1 MELFAADGH
10 DAGGCERVTG
20 KSGMRPSRCPLCA
33 RLQPTLPRA
42 VRLHVCLYC
51 GHDLHTS
58 AVVLRSGPGFDR
70 MLWYAREGAHLVHIG
85 EALALSGTDESDSLK
100 QAYRRLADL
109 AGERDLPGVQ
119 RFFAEDV
126 HRTTESK
133 LEALMSA
140 LWRLQVR
147 VLDLFPPFVRTMVDC
162 S

>member
-1 MELFAADGH
+1 
-10 DAGGCERVTG
+10 
-20 KSGMRPSRCPLCA
+20 
-33 RLQPTLPRA
+33 
-42 VRLHVCLYC
+42 
-51 GHDLHTS
+51 
-58 AVVLRSGPGFDR
+58 

-140 LWRLQVR
+140 LWRLQAR
-147 VLDLFPPFVRTMVDC
+147 VLDLFSPFVRAMVDC